1 MTIARRWMGAL
12 AVLGAGTW
20 LTGCITPPSGSPTT
34 TTEPVSTQQCETE
47 RETIEL
53 ALEAGSLEL
62 GEYPPSIQWLLDH
75 MYLAPKHVTLDWSY
89 STDGASFT
97 LTGDC

>member
-1 MTIARRWMGAL
+1 MRITRRWMGAL

-20 LTGCITPPSGSPTT
+20 LSGCITPPSAPPTS
-34 TTEPVSTQQCETE
+34 TTEPVSNEQCEIE
-47 RETIEL
+47 RETIEV

-62 GEYPPSIQWLLDH
+62 GAYPPSIQWLLDH
-75 MYLAPKHVTLDWSY
+75 TYLAPKHVTLDWTY
-89 STDGASFT
+89 SSDGASFT

>member
-1 MTIARRWMGAL
+1 MRITRRWMGAL

-20 LTGCITPPSGSPTT
+20 LTGCITPPSGPPTT
-34 TTEPVSTQQCETE
+34 TTEPVSDQYCETE

-62 GEYPPSIQWLLDH
+62 GEYPPSIQWLVDH
-75 MYLAPKHVTLDWSY
+75 GYVAPQSIMFDWIY
-89 STDGASFT
+89 STDGATFT